1 MIRKLSES
9 LILLTYKEK
18 ILLMIRNYVFNSGL
32 KKIWCMIGGKK
43 ENNES
48 FEKTIIRKIKEEMNI
63 EVSTIKLLLIS
74 PLDDKNIHFYHGKLT
89 DNNVNR
95 IERAEGQELQFFNL
109 NELDKLEL
117 AASANLFF
125 TQHRSAVEEL
135 LVN

>member
-1 MIRKLSES
+1 MINKSNES

-48 FEKTIIRKIKEEMNI
+48 FEKTITRKIKEEMNI
-63 EVSTIKLLLIS
+63 EISTIKLLSVS

-89 DNNVNR
+89 DNNVNC

-109 NELDKLEL
+109 KELDKLQL

-125 TQHRSAVEEL
+125 TQNRDTVEEL

>member
-1 MIRKLSES
+1 MLRKSGES

-48 FEKTIIRKIKEEMNI
+48 FEKTIVRKIKEEMNI
-63 EVSTIKLLLIS
+63 EVSDVKFLLVSLS
-74 PLDDKNIHFYHGKLT
+74 NDKDIHFYHGKLT

-109 NELDKLEL
+109 KELDRLQL
-117 AASANLFF
+117 VASANLFF
-125 TQHRSAVEEL
+125 TRHRSAVEEL
-135 LVN
+135 LIN

>member
-1 MIRKLSES
+1 MIRKSSES

-43 ENNES
+43 ENNET

-63 EVSTIKLLLIS
+63 EVSNVKPLLIS
-74 PLDDKNIHFYHGKLT
+74 PCHDKDIHFYHGKLT

-109 NELDKLEL
+109 KELDKLQL
-117 AASANLFF
+117 TASANLFF
-125 TQHRSAVEEL
+125 TRHRSAVEEL
-135 LVN
+135 LIN

>member
-1 MIRKLSES
+1 MIHESSES

-48 FEKTIIRKIKEEMNI
+48 FEKAITRKIKEEMNI
-63 EVSTIKLLLIS
+63 EVNDIKLLLIS

-89 DNNVNR
+89 DNDVNR
-95 IERAEGQELQFFNL
+95 IERADGQELQFFNL
-109 NELDKLEL
+109 RELDKLQL

-125 TQHRSAVEEL
+125 TQHRGRIAEL

>member
-1 MIRKLSES
+1 MFHKSSES

-18 ILLMIRNYVFNSGL
+18 ILLMIRDYDLTARL
-32 KKIWCMIGGKK
+32 KKTWCMIGGRK

-48 FEKTIIRKIKEEMNI
+48 FEKAIIRKIKEEMNI
-63 EVSTIKLLLIS
+63 EVSSVKFILVSLS
-74 PLDDKNIHFYHGKLT
+74 NDKDIHFYHGKLT

-109 NELDKLEL
+109 KELDKLQL
-117 AASANLFF
+117 ATSANNFF